1 MTDRPAD
8 EAEPIEVE
16 AVAEGESAAG
26 PEGKAATRRRRRGW
40 LFLLLWLLPVVLI
53 LALGYLIAGQ
63 PERLAAFLAGK
74 LPDMASTAD
83 IERLAGRVSKIESEA
98 PDKAQVDA
106 QSAAINAA
114 GEQIGAAAGELA
126 ALRSAL
132 EQFEERVGARLK
144 DLDGRISNL
153 EGAEPPVDPAV
164 AARIEDHEERL
175 AGLEARPMRE
185 DAAGSAADPGL
196 AALRSAVATLQAR
209 VEGLEAAPGRDGLEA
224 KIEAADHAAAEA
236 GAAADKVLAELALLR
251 DAVGSLDRS
260 GGADAGVDLAA
271 ARLRF
276 AVDTGA
282 PFREELA
289 AVQDA
294 GVPGFGSW
302 AARADQGLPTAD
314 ALARRFK
321 ELARARTV
329 RSPDG
334 ATGTPWLDD
343 VIGRLSEVVSV
354 RQVSK
359 DLPGEGAD
367 ASLGRA
373 EAYIEEGDLAGAVS
387 ALGSET
393 RCSLRWLAG
402 RRQGPVGRRRRI
414 GGVHSQGRQMIR
426 LLWTLAKIGVV
437 VAAAVWLAQRPGD
450 VELRLGNLVIEA
462 PTGAILVALLFFGL
476 LAAFAY
482 RFWLAIRRAPQ
493 AMRFGR
499 AGRRREQGYRALSL
513 GMVAV
518 AAGAADE
525 ARRRA
530 READRLLDGAPLT
543 LLLAAQAAQL
553 DGDDSAARRF
563 FQAMVDEPETSLL
576 GLRGLMAQA
585 NRSGDRD
592 EALAIAARAQKER
605 PGTPWVLEALF
616 DLRTANGDWNGASAA
631 LEALAGRKLV
641 RGEDLRRRRAVIA
654 VERSRLAEERG
665 DKGSALS
672 HARTAWKLDPA
683 LPAATARLA
692 RLEGAAG
699 HGSRAEKLLRD
710 GWTKAPHP
718 LLGETLEALW
728 SRLTPAVR
736 FTQGQRLLKGDIE
749 RPETRS
755 LLADLALAAGQQ
767 AEARKLVG
775 PLAGEAASARIC
787 RQMASIAVGEG
798 DTADARNWLARAR
811 LAPADPAWFCRAC
824 SAVSTEWSGAC
835 PQCGVFDSLEWRPPA
850 PPAPGQAA
858 AIAAIEQELETGH
871 VAAVAAPS
879 RTEAAREA

>member
-1 MTDRPAD
+1 
-8 EAEPIEVE
+8 
-16 AVAEGESAAG
+16 
-26 PEGKAATRRRRRGW
+26 
-40 LFLLLWLLPVVLI
+40 
-53 LALGYLIAGQ
+53 
-63 PERLAAFLAGK
+63 
-74 LPDMASTAD
+74 
-83 IERLAGRVSKIESEA
+83 
-98 PDKAQVDA
+98 
-106 QSAAINAA
+106 
-114 GEQIGAAAGELA
+114 
-126 ALRSAL
+126 
-132 EQFEERVGARLK
+132 
-144 DLDGRISNL
+144 
-153 EGAEPPVDPAV
+153 
-164 AARIEDHEERL
+164 
-175 AGLEARPMRE
+175 
-185 DAAGSAADPGL
+185 
-196 AALRSAVATLQAR
+196 
-209 VEGLEAAPGRDGLEA
+209 
-224 KIEAADHAAAEA
+224 
-236 GAAADKVLAELALLR
+236 
-251 DAVGSLDRS
+251 
-260 GGADAGVDLAA
+260 
-271 ARLRF
+271 
-276 AVDTGA
+276 
-282 PFREELA
+282 
-289 AVQDA
+289 
-294 GVPGFGSW
+294 
-302 AARADQGLPTAD
+302 
-314 ALARRFK
+314 
-321 ELARARTV
+321 
-329 RSPDG
+329 
-334 ATGTPWLDD
+334 
-343 VIGRLSEVVSV
+343 
-354 RQVSK
+354 
-359 DLPGEGAD
+359 
-367 ASLGRA
+367 
-373 EAYIEEGDLAGAVS
+373 
-387 ALGSET
+387 
-393 RCSLRWLAG
+393 
-402 RRQGPVGRRRRI
+402 
-414 GGVHSQGRQMIR
+414 MIR

-437 VAAAVWLAQRPGD
+437 VAAAVWLAQRPGA

-462 PTGAILVALLFFGL
+462 PTGAILVGLLFFGL

-482 RFWLAIRRAPQ
+482 RFWLAVRRAPQ

-499 AGRRREQGYRALSL
+499 AGRRRERGYRALSL

-553 DGDDSAARRF
+553 GGDDSAARRF

-683 LPAATARLA
+683 LPAAAARLA

-755 LLADLALAAGQQ
+755 MLADLALAAGQQ
-767 AEARKLVG
+767 AEARKLVE
-775 PLAGEAASARIC
+775 PLAGEGASARIC

-798 DTADARNWLARAR
+798 DTAGARNWLARAR

-824 SAVSTEWSGAC
+824 SAVSAEWHGTC

-858 AIAAIEQELETGH
+858 AIAAIEQELETENM
-871 VAAVAAPS
+871 AAVAAPS
-879 RTEAAREA
+879 GTEAPREA